1 MKRTGSPSGVT
12 WFTGPSVSPIPC
24 VKVSRSLMK
33 VRVGS
38 EPEFSSRGERS
49 TWRYCPSIQ

>member
-24 VKVSRSLMK
+24 VKVSRSLMN

-38 EPEFSSRGERS
+38 EAAFSSPGETS
-49 TWRYCPSIQ
+49 TWRYSPSIQ